1 MTTRIQKFLG
11 ANGALA
17 QALPGFRVRPEQI
30 AVSEAVETA
39 MKARNGI
46 ALIEAGTGVGKTL
59 AYLIPAVQRARPE
72 RKIVISTHTLAL
84 QGQLAEKD
92 VPLVQTVWKT

>member
-1 MTTRIQKFLG
+1 M
-11 ANGALA
+11 A
-17 QALPGFRVRPEQI
+17 
-30 AVSEAVETA
+30 
-39 MKARNGI
+39 ARGGV

-59 AYLIPAVQRARPE
+59 AYLIPALRRATPD

-92 VPLVQTVWKT
+92 VPLTQSLWPHRLRRRHQGARQLLLLAGL